1 MNKILRWIKETIV
14 SVFAIRKPRLI
25 DLFLS
30 VLLAAAVGTCATLF
44 LNFLVDL
51 FPSKVP
57 AGLEAVNEAIS
68 TGNGLVLTSFIIAVC
83 IIAPVVEEVIFRGIL
98 WRAVE
103 KMTSTNIAWAVT
115 SVLFAAAHADI
126 IHIIAVF
133 PLGVLF
139 GYLRKRTNN
148 IWAPMIAH
156 ATNNLLA
163 SLTLIL

>member
-14 SVFAIRKPRLI
+14 NVFALRKPKRF
-25 DLFLS
+25 DLWLS

-44 LNFLVDL
+44 LNFLVNL
-51 FPSKVP
+51 FPSKTP
-57 AGLEAVNEAIS
+57 PGLEAVNEVIS

-83 IIAPVVEEVIFRGIL
+83 IVAPVVEEIIFRGIL
-98 WRAVE
+98 WRTIE
-103 KMTSTNIAWAVT
+103 KLTSTNLAWAAT
-115 SVLFAAAHADI
+115 SVLFAVAHADI

-148 IWAPMIAH
+148 IWAPMVAH
-156 ATNNLLA
+156 ATNNLMA
-163 SLTLIL
+163 SLTLIF